1 MDISRRAFLGGSLAA
16 AAGCV
21 AGKGLARHRSDY
33 DGVQVGVI
41 TYSYRSMPLSA
52 GCTLRHT
59 LGSGLGTIELM
70 SGDLE
75 MDVGAPFS
83 DRLPWK
89 LTKDEK
95 DAVTAWR
102 KTADLGRFR
111 EVRRRYEDA
120 GVSVHI
126 VKFGSIGTAAMSDWE
141 TDYCFRAA
149 QAMGAGAITREIP
162 DVKNLAGWKDQA
174 MRLRPYIEK
183 YGVKV
188 AFHNHLQIDRAT
200 YDGPLLGW
208 SDGFMINF
216 DIGHYTAANDDDPLG
231 FVKKYH
237 DRIFSIHLKDRTTKA
252 HGQQNLAFG
261 KGDTPLKGLFPLL
274 KREGW
279 DFPCDVELEY
289 KIPEGSDAVKEVGVC
304 NAFCKNA
311 ILG

>member
-1 MDISRRAFLGGSLAA
+1 MA

-21 AGKGLARHRSDY
+21 AGKGVARHRSDY
-33 DGVQVGVI
+33 AGIQIGVI
-41 TYSYRSMPLSA
+41 SYSYWSMPLSA
-52 GCTLRHT
+52 GCTIRHA

-70 SGDLE
+70 SEDLE

-83 DRLPWK
+83 GKSPQK

-95 DAVTAWR
+95 ATVMAWR
-102 KTADLGRFR
+102 KVADLGKFR

-120 GVSVHI
+120 GIAIHI
-126 VKFGSIGTAAMSDWE
+126 VKFGLIGTAAMSDWE
-141 TDYCFRAA
+141 TEYCFKVA

-162 DVKNLAGWKDQA
+162 NVKNFAAWKAEA
-174 MRLRPYIEK
+174 MRLKPYVEQ

-188 AFHNHLQIDRAT
+188 AFHNHLQINATT
-200 YDGPLLGW
+200 YDGPLLDW
-208 SDGFMINF
+208 CDGFRINF
-216 DIGHYTAANDDDPLG
+216 DIGHYTAANDDDPLA

-237 DRIFSIHLKDRTTKA
+237 DKIFSIHLKDRTTKA

-279 DFPCDVELEY
+279 DLPCDIELEY
-289 KIPEGSDAVKEVGVC
+289 TIPGNSDAVKEVGVC
-304 NAFCKNA
+304 NAYCKDV
-311 ILG
+311 ILA